1 MTQTA
6 QSLHLELETIRE
18 TGTQRVST
26 VTGYTFDDQGL
37 QISRSD
43 SDMENLLDHT
53 GMYVRR
59 NGEIVL
65 QANNQGVVARDVT
78 VDNYLILGS
87 NARFED
93 YGGNRT
99 ACFYIG

>member
-1 MTQTA
+1 MTTA
-6 QSLHLELETIRE
+6 
-18 TGTQRVST
+18 
-26 VTGYTFDDQGL
+26 TGYTFDDKGL
-37 QISRSD
+37 QISRTD

-59 NGEIVL
+59 NGEVVL
-65 QANNQGVVARDVT
+65 QANNQGVRGRDVT
-78 VDNYLILGS
+78 VENYLIVGE